1 MSQEQ
6 PCPICTTPCPQ
17 TFAGPEVGYTIRCP
31 RCGDFY
37 LDTDAGLSFNRT
49 FLQMQEAE
57 ALVVRSVASHVIRRM
72 TRAANRYPQV
82 TRAVY
87 EDVLR
92 RQMPSPQEQAD
103 NLIQWLG
110 TLLVSTPER
119 VVTFPTPLVAATIG
133 TADEPARTDGLAY
146 VASHLRDQKLI
157 SCSIT
162 GPGSSPLFMA
172 QMTFGGW
179 ARYTELQ
186 HEVTRSRTAFMA
198 MQYND
203 PQLDDV
209 YRSCFS
215 AAVGR
220 AGFKLRRLDEYPEAG
235 LIDNRLRAEIRS
247 AAFLIADLTHRNA
260 GAYWEAGFAEG
271 LEKPVIYTCSK
282 DVFDDPKS
290 RPHFDVNHHTTI
302 IWHPDHLQ
310 KATDELTATI
320 RNTLPSE
327 AKMENG

>member
-1 MSQEQ
+1 
-6 PCPICTTPCPQ
+6 
-17 TFAGPEVGYTIRCP
+17 
-31 RCGDFY
+31 
-37 LDTDAGLSFNRT
+37 
-49 FLQMQEAE
+49 
-57 ALVVRSVASHVIRRM
+57 
-72 TRAANRYPQV
+72 
-82 TRAVY
+82 
-87 EDVLR
+87 
-92 RQMPSPQEQAD
+92 MPSPQEQAD

-119 VVTFPTPLVAATIG
+119 TLALPAPQVAATIG
-133 TADEPARTDGLAY
+133 TADKPARTEGLSY
-146 VASHLRDQKLI
+146 IASHLQDQKLI
-157 SCSIT
+157 SYSVS
-162 GPGSSPLFMA
+162 GVLSSPQFLV
-172 QMTFGGW
+172 QMTFAGW
-179 ARYTELQ
+179 ARYSELQ

-203 PQLDDV
+203 PQLDIV

-215 AAVGR
+215 AAVDR

-302 IWHPDHLQ
+302 IWHSDHLQ
-310 KATDELTATI
+310 KAADELTATI

-327 AKMENG
+327 ARMEDA